1 MTFSLVTPVVVLGVL
16 LFFVAPVAFVAAVI
30 VEATETL
37 PFELMMLARGPLLA
51 GGGVAII
58 IAEEPVDAA
67 TGAAGAVPGV
77 LLIVGLFE
85 DVVAWPAQGIMP

>member
-67 TGAAGAVPGV
+67 GAVPGV